1 MMGNK
6 NLDFTMTLYEI
17 TEKHPELIA
26 LFQEVGLKGAGNPV
40 TRKTLGRKVTVV
52 EGIKLNHLALNDV
65 LERVEKEGFV
75 VDNLESLRDI
85 LNP

>member
-1 MMGNK
+1 MANK

-17 TEKHPELIA
+17 TEKYPELIK
-26 LFQEVGLKGAGNPV
+26 LFQEMGLKGASNPV
-40 TRKTLGRKVTVV
+40 TRKTLGKRVTVV
-52 EGIKLNHLALNDV
+52 QGIKLNHLSLNEMV
-65 LERVEKEGFV
+65 EGVEKEGFV

>member
-1 MMGNK
+1 MEDK

-17 TEKHPELIA
+17 TEKYPELIK
-26 LFQEVGLKGAGNPV
+26 LFQEIGLKGAGNPV
-40 TRKTLGRKVTVV
+40 TRKTLGKRVTVV
-52 EGIKLNHLALNDV
+52 EGIKLNHLSLNEV
-65 LERVEKEGFV
+65 VERVAKEGFM